1 MAGLRAVFGLALP
14 IFFVQPPH
22 RRCRWVLDL
31 QPVRRSAC
39 PIRRAKPL
47 GHDAL
52 AAERARVLVDDGT
65 IAAERLIKGDA
76 VMRKPQQPG
85 QPALSVLDRL
95 GAHVLAVHLE
105 EIERAEDGA
114 TVATVAADQ
123 IEYRQPVVV
132 ARDRFAVDD
141 AGLDRKRRDRGYG
154 EREAVG

>member
-1 MAGLRAVFGLALP
+1 MLVDHRAVT
-14 IFFVQPPH
+14 
-22 RRCRWVLDL
+22 
-31 QPVRRSAC
+31 
-39 PIRRAKPL
+39 
-47 GHDAL
+47 
-52 AAERARVLVDDGT
+52 AEVLVHGN
-65 IAAERLIKGDA
+65 A
-76 VMRKPQQPG
+76 VMRQPKQPG